1 MRLRVKRLYSLQYLK
16 YIFLGVGVMLI
27 ITGLIDNQKQRDYET
42 NYQSQFDKIYIKGDN
57 ADKLNNYKELYNL
70 KYAYYQSLITKF
82 SSIQKWMLVLLV
94 SSILVL
100 VFGVERLPLIGITI
114 PDNLIYMVIF
124 FGGIYFWVNFGL
136 TFNTLIDER
145 LSLISYLDK
154 IETFNGGAITYY
166 NNPKHLLLDNSIMD
180 NWFSHYFKIFA
191 KDSSNKL
198 AFEILGL
205 YGIYALV
212 LGNYV
217 ANIVIS
223 AIEFTNRKA
232 LGPYLQAV
240 LIVFAVAM
248 IAASTFAFLD
258 DNKRYAIIWM
268 GAIWLFAAIVMLYWD
283 KNGTRLYKMHRNKK
297 TKVNAMEE

>member
-1 MRLRVKRLYSLQYLK
+1 
-16 YIFLGVGVMLI
+16 
-27 ITGLIDNQKQRDYET
+27 
-42 NYQSQFDKIYIKGDN
+42 
-57 ADKLNNYKELYNL
+57 
-70 KYAYYQSLITKF
+70 
-82 SSIQKWMLVLLV
+82 MLVLLV

-268 GAIWLFAAIVMLYWD
+268 GAIWLFAAIVMFYWD